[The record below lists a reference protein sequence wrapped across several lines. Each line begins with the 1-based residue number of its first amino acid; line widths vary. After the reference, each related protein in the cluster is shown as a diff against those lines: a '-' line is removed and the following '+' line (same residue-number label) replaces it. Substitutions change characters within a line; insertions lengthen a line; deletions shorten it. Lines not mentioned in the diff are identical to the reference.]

1 LTRGND
7 ADGDGIR
14 HAVIASDTEAMD
26 AFIARAVEVVKEF
39 GASPERLYE
48 IRLIITEIVANAY
61 LHGNRRDAA
70 KCIRIAWSIDAER
83 FFLRVQDEGEGFDF
97 GCLPD
102 PRRPENLGLDH
113 GRGLFLVR
121 LMASELTFHGPGND
135 VEVVK
140 KLDPKE

>member
-1 LTRGND
+1 M
-7 ADGDGIR
+7 
-14 HAVIASDTEAMD
+14 VIASDTEAMD
-26 AFIARAVEVVKEF
+26 AFIAGAVEAVKEYV
-39 GASPERLYE
+39 ASPERLYE

-61 LHGNRRDAA
+61 LHGNRCDAR
-70 KCIRIAWSIDAER
+70 KSIRIAWSIDPER

-97 GCLPD
+97 ECLPD

-121 LMASELTFHGPGND
+121 LMASELIFHGVGND

-140 KLDPKE
+140 RLDPTE